1 VMFDFDH
8 SRDRDTRWVFCC
20 SRGVWVWGFKNG
32 RLQGSPCKQGNR
44 VGAPLAVPL
53 AKRGEPKGGGISE
66 PRNTHRAGKVHKLLR
81 VQNPPTPC
89 PLLIRVQRFGKESLR
104 QGRFFPAHARGQAR
118 SFALTPC
125 VPLSRRRERGNA
137 LQRASRTRRL
147 RRQYLSRRRER
158 GNALQGAPPCAPTPL
173 SHAVGEGSGVRA
185 KKRAHPAHDDLRD
198 APLSALETHPC
209 RGERQATAAASLPCH
224 TPLQLST
231 HPCRRAIVEP
241 QKRYLHNLHAPLP

>member
-1 VMFDFDH
+1 LILTIVGIGIPDGCFVVQGGCGCGDLKMADFRVPPA
-8 SRDRDTRWVFCC
+8 SR
-20 SRGVWVWGFKNG
+20 
-32 RLQGSPCKQGNR
+32 GNR

-66 PRNTHRAGKVHKLLR
+66 PCNTHRAGKVHKLLR

-137 LQRASRTRRL
+137 LQ
-147 RRQYLSRRRER
+147 
-158 GNALQGAPPCAPTPL
+158 GALPCAPTP
-173 SHAVGEGSGVRA
+173 SPTRWE
-185 KKRAHPAHDDLRD
+185 
-198 APLSALETHPC
+198 
-209 RGERQATAAASLPCH
+209 RGRG
-224 TPLQLST
+224 
-231 HPCRRAIVEP
+231 
-241 QKRYLHNLHAPLP
+241 